1 MICKDRNWS
10 AGTLGFVKLWELGS
24 DERRFLCK
32 DTQFSEQLSTSS
44 QTHETQGG
52 RIDIPRS
59 LGNATSSLHRKH
71 ERCSYYGET
80 ARRYQNDVAAYPRL
94 AHRGGGLPPAAR
106 DREDDHASRAF
117 DDEEIAAPDYP
128 RDDVE
133 IEDQASRAARR
144 PRTPMARSI
153 LLVQGKP
160 QLRRM

>member
-1 MICKDRNWS
+1 M
-10 AGTLGFVKLWELGS
+10 
-24 DERRFLCK
+24 
-32 DTQFSEQLSTSS
+32 
-44 QTHETQGG
+44 
-52 RIDIPRS
+52 
-59 LGNATSSLHRKH
+59 NAVHI
-71 ERCSYYGET
+71 YGET
-80 ARRYQNDVAAYPRL
+80 ARRYQSDVAACPAWRTQVV
-94 AHRGGGLPPAAR
+94 GPPPAAR